1 MTLTA
6 PRQRS
11 VRMRVA
17 ASVPGGIGNLGP
29 GLDVLGCA
37 IAGLRDEVVAEW
49 SDKPGVTLLDAG
61 HPELPRE
68 PERHTSAIAAAAVIE
83 TAKARGITLHAPGI
97 ALTVKKALPLS
108 GGQGGSAASAVAGAV
123 AADALLDAGLDET
136 ALLMCSLAAEE
147 TVAGRHLDNIA
158 PSLLGGI
165 VLIRSL
171 DPIDVVRLPIP
182 AGLRVVLA
190 HPSQRLRTSDARGVL
205 PTSIPRAIAL
215 HQMAQVG
222 AIVAACHQSDLA
234 LLGRAIDDRIAE
246 PARAPLLPGFVE
258 AKKAAMT
265 AGALGASISGAGPT
279 AFALVDGDAAGEL
292 VAAAMR
298 EAYERAGVE
307 CTARVTQVDP
317 NGAVVRTA

>member
-37 IAGLRDEVVAEW
+37 IASLRDEVVAEW

-292 VAAAMR
+292 VAAAMC
-298 EAYERAGVE
+298 EAYQRAGVE